1 MTPAL
6 RLRTPGATEPGATEP
21 GAIQLRAAQHA
32 PRPSRRAGRRTA
44 TAALALSAALLLS
57 ACAGGSSSGAG
68 SGDAGDPVSGGTLEF
83 GRVASVTDLDL
94 NQQITAN
101 NAFAI
106 DKIFEPLVSFDSD
119 GEIVP
124 WLAEYAESAD
134 GLTYT
139 FTLRD
144 GLAFSDGTEVSP
156 ADVVFS
162 LERHIEV
169 GGPLPLEA
177 PIEAITESG
186 ERDVVI
192 TLSERY
198 TPFLS
203 ELASFSNGI
212 FPQDFGGASEEEFF
226 EDPIG
231 TGPFVV
237 ETWDPNGDLAFAK
250 NEHYWQE
257 GKPYVD
263 SLVYKLVADDTQ
275 LQQQLAAGQLD
286 AIDDVPAANAAQVES
301 GDGTV
306 LSQTSGWST
315 EQVFFNTQREQ
326 FADEHVRRAVALA
339 LDREGITQA
348 TTFGTAEVAN
358 ALLPPTIT
366 DSANETVRPLDFDL
380 DAAREELAKSPY
392 PDGFSVTLLLA
403 SGDSQRAQIAQI
415 VQESLAQI
423 DVDVEIEQIDI
434 AAFRERFFAYDFD
447 FMLNSGQSDA
457 PDPNGFIT
465 FQADPDGF
473 SKSYWTHYSNER
485 VTELMRQGRTTP
497 EGEERTEIYQEIQQT
512 LADEVPYIPLFFPA
526 NLKATRDDVH
536 GFTVL
541 PNGSVRFEDAW
552 LAGGAE

>member
-1 MTPAL
+1 MIPAH
-6 RLRTPGATEPGATEP
+6 RNAHSATHHSG
-21 GAIQLRAAQHA
+21 
-32 PRPSRRAGRRTA
+32 PRNRRRTA
-44 TAALALSAALLLS
+44 AAAAALSAALLLS
-57 ACAGGSSSGAG
+57 ACAGGSASSGGG
-68 SGDAGDPVSGGTLEF
+68 SDEAGDPVTGGTLEF
-83 GRVASVTDLDL
+83 GRVAAVTDLDL

-106 DKIFEPLVSFDSD
+106 DKIFEPLVSFDAE

-124 WLAEYAESAD
+124 WLAEYEASDD

-144 GLAFSDGTEVSP
+144 GLAFSDGAEVMP
-156 ADVVFS
+156 ADVVYS
-162 LERHIEV
+162 LERHIDV

-177 PIEAITESG
+177 PIESITASG
-186 ERDVVI
+186 EQEVTI
-192 TLSERY
+192 TLTERY

-212 FPQDFGGASEEEFF
+212 FPENFGGASEEEFF
-226 EDPIG
+226 QDPIG
-231 TGPFVV
+231 TGPFAV
-237 ETWDPNGDLAFAK
+237 EEWDPNGDLTFVK

-257 GKPYVD
+257 GKPYLD

-275 LQQQLAAGQLD
+275 LQQQLSAGQLD
-286 AIDDVPAANAAQVES
+286 AIDDVPAANADQVDA
-301 GDGTV
+301 GAGTV

-326 FADEHVRRAVALA
+326 FADEHVRRAVAFA

-366 DSANETVRPLDFDL
+366 DSANETVEPLDFDL
-380 DAAREELAKSPY
+380 DAARAELAKSEF
-392 PDGFSVTLLLA
+392 PDGFSVTLMLA

-415 VQESLAQI
+415 VQESLTQI
-423 DVDVEIEQIDI
+423 DIEVEIEQLDI
-434 AAFRERFFAYDFD
+434 AAFRERFFAYDYD

-457 PDPNGFIT
+457 PDPNGFIS
-465 FQADPDGF
+465 FQADPEGF
-473 SKSYWTHYSNER
+473 SKSYWTHYTNDR
-485 VTELMRQGRTTP
+485 VTELMHRGRVTA
-497 EGEERTEIYQEIQQT
+497 EGEERTEIYREIQQT
-512 LADEVPYIPLFFPA
+512 LADDVPYIPLFFPA

-541 PNGSVRFEDAW
+541 PNGSVRFEDTW
-552 LAGGAE
+552 IAGGSR

>member
-1 MTPAL
+1 MTPA
-6 RLRTPGATEPGATEP
+6 RSIPRTPARSSARIPASSSAHRP
-21 GAIQLRAAQHA
+21 AA
-32 PRPSRRAGRRTA
+32 RI
-44 TAALALSAALLLS
+44 AAAAAAVLSAALLLS
-57 ACAGGSSSGAG
+57 ACAGGADSAAGGSAASETPVRGGA
-68 SGDAGDPVSGGTLEF
+68 LEF
-83 GRVASVTDLDL
+83 GRVAAVTDLDL

-106 DKIFEPLVSFDSD
+106 DKIFEPLVSFDAE
-119 GEIVP
+119 GRIVP
-124 WLAEYAESAD
+124 WLAEYEASAD
-134 GLTYT
+134 GLTYV
-139 FTLRD
+139 FALRD
-144 GLAFSDGTEVSP
+144 GLAFSNGAEVTP

-177 PIEAITESG
+177 PIASIAASG
-186 ERDVVI
+186 DREVTI

-203 ELASFSNGI
+203 ELASFSNGV
-212 FPQDFGGASEEEFF
+212 FPENFGGVSEEEFF
-226 EDPIG
+226 QNPVG

-237 ETWDPNGDLAFAK
+237 ESWDPNGDLAFVR

-257 GKPYVD
+257 GKPYLD

-275 LQQQLAAGQLD
+275 LQQQLSAGQLD
-286 AIDDVPAANAAQVES
+286 AIDDVPAANADQIDT
-301 GDGTV
+301 GNGTA
-306 LSQTSGWST
+306 LSRTSGWST
-315 EQVFFNTQREQ
+315 EQIFFNTEREQ
-326 FADEHVRRAVALA
+326 FADVHVRRAIALA

-366 DSANETVRPLDFDL
+366 DSANDTVEPLDFDVE
-380 DAAREELAKSPY
+380 AARAELAKSRY

-423 DVDVEIEQIDI
+423 GIDVEIEQLDI
-434 AAFRERFFAYDFD
+434 AVFRERFFAYDYD

-465 FQADPDGF
+465 FQADPEGF
-473 SKSYWTHYSNER
+473 SKSYWTHYANDR
-485 VTELMRQGRTTP
+485 VTELMREGRTTP
-497 EGEERTEIYQEIQQT
+497 EGDDRTEIYREIQQT

-541 PNGSVRFEDAW
+541 PNGSVQFADVW
-552 LAGGAE
+552 VSGGAR